1 MKAWEQYTEEGIK
14 DLAREALDAACLL
27 IQTRLGVETGD
38 LATKAQKRNLLMR
51 MFFDDDR
58 VEDSLR
64 NYIRSE
70 LHWAQYED

>member
-1 MKAWEQYTEEGIK
+1 MKIWEQYTEDGIN

-27 IQTRLGVETGD
+27 IQERLGVETGD
-38 LATKAQKRNLLMR
+38 LAA

-58 VEDSLR
+58 VEDSFR

-70 LHWAQYED
+70 LHWAQHED

>member
-1 MKAWEQYTEEGIK
+1 MKPWEQYTEEGIK

-38 LATKAQKRNLLMR
+38 LAS

-70 LHWAQYED
+70 LHWAQYEE

>member
-1 MKAWEQYTEEGIK
+1 MKIWEQYTEDGIN

-27 IQTRLGVETGD
+27 IQERLGVETGD
-38 LATKAQKRNLLMR
+38 LAG

-58 VEDSLR
+58 VEESFR

-70 LHWAQYED
+70 LHWAENES

>member
-1 MKAWEQYTEEGIK
+1 MKIWEQYTEDGIK

-27 IQTRLGVETGD
+27 IQERLGVETGD
-38 LATKAQKRNLLMR
+38 LAS

-70 LHWAQYED
+70 LHWAENED

>member
-1 MKAWEQYTEEGIK
+1 MKIWEQYTEDGIN

-27 IQTRLGVETGD
+27 IQERLGVETGD
-38 LATKAQKRNLLMR
+38 LAG

-58 VEDSLR
+58 VEDSFR

-70 LHWAQYED
+70 LHWAQHES

>member
-1 MKAWEQYTEEGIK
+1 MKAWEQYTEDGIK

-27 IQTRLGVETGD
+27 IQTRLALEGVATGD
-38 LATKAQKRNLLMR
+38 LAG

-58 VEDSLR
+58 VEESFR

-70 LHWAQYED
+70 LHWAQHED

>member
-1 MKAWEQYTEEGIK
+1 MKIWEQYTEDGIK

-27 IQTRLGVETGD
+27 IQERLGVETGD
-38 LATKAQKRNLLMR
+38 LAS

-70 LHWAQYED
+70 LHWAQHED

>member
-1 MKAWEQYTEEGIK
+1 MKIWEQYTEDGIK

-27 IQTRLGVETGD
+27 IQERLGVATGD
-38 LATKAQKRNLLMR
+38 LAA

-58 VEDSLR
+58 VEDSFR

-70 LHWAQYED
+70 LHWAQHED

>member
-1 MKAWEQYTEEGIK
+1 MKIWEQYTEDGIK

-27 IQTRLGVETGD
+27 IQERLGVETGD
-38 LATKAQKRNLLMR
+38 LAG

-58 VEDSLR
+58 VEDSFR

-70 LHWAQYED
+70 LHWAQHED

>member
-1 MKAWEQYTEEGIK
+1 MKIWEQYTEDGIN

-27 IQTRLGVETGD
+27 IQERLGVETGD
-38 LATKAQKRNLLMR
+38 LAG

-58 VEDSLR
+58 VEDSFR

-70 LHWAQYED
+70 LHWAQHED

>member
-1 MKAWEQYTEEGIK
+1 MKIWEQYTEDGIK

-27 IQTRLGVETGD
+27 IQERLGVATGD
-38 LATKAQKRNLLMR
+38 LAA

-58 VEDSLR
+58 VEDSFR

-70 LHWAQYED
+70 LHWAQHES

>member
-1 MKAWEQYTEEGIK
+1 MKIWEQYTEDGIK

-27 IQTRLGVETGD
+27 IQERLGVETGD
-38 LATKAQKRNLLMR
+38 LAS

-58 VEDSLR
+58 VEDSFR

>member
-1 MKAWEQYTEEGIK
+1 MKIWEQYTEDGIK

-27 IQTRLGVETGD
+27 IQERLGVATGD
-38 LATKAQKRNLLMR
+38 LAA

>member
-38 LATKAQKRNLLMR
+38 LAS

>member
-1 MKAWEQYTEEGIK
+1 MKIWEQYTEDGIK

-27 IQTRLGVETGD
+27 IQERLGVETGD
-38 LATKAQKRNLLMR
+38 LAG

-58 VEDSLR
+58 VEDSFR

-70 LHWAQYED
+70 LHGAQHED

>member
-1 MKAWEQYTEEGIK
+1 MKIWEQYTEDGIK

-27 IQTRLGVETGD
+27 IQERLGVETGD
-38 LATKAQKRNLLMR
+38 LAG

-58 VEDSLR
+58 VEDSFR

>member
-1 MKAWEQYTEEGIK
+1 MKIWEQYTEDGIN

-27 IQTRLGVETGD
+27 IQERLGVETGD
-38 LATKAQKRNLLMR
+38 LAS

>member
-1 MKAWEQYTEEGIK
+1 MKIWEQYTEDGIN

-27 IQTRLGVETGD
+27 IQERLRVATGD
-38 LATKAQKRNLLMR
+38 LAG

-58 VEDSLR
+58 VEESFR

-70 LHWAQYED
+70 LHCAQYED

>member
-1 MKAWEQYTEEGIK
+1 MKPWEQYTEEGIK

-38 LATKAQKRNLLMR
+38 LAS

-70 LHWAQYED
+70 LHWKQYEE

>member
-1 MKAWEQYTEEGIK
+1 MKIWEQYTEDGIK

-27 IQTRLGVETGD
+27 IQERLGVETGD
-38 LATKAQKRNLLMR
+38 LAG

-58 VEDSLR
+58 VEDSFR

-70 LHWAQYED
+70 LHWAQHES

>member
-1 MKAWEQYTEEGIK
+1 MKIWEQYTEDGIN

-27 IQTRLGVETGD
+27 IQERLGVETGD
-38 LATKAQKRNLLMR
+38 LAS

-58 VEDSLR
+58 VEDSFR

-70 LHWAQYED
+70 LHWAENED

>member
-1 MKAWEQYTEEGIK
+1 MKIWEQYTEDGIK

-27 IQTRLGVETGD
+27 IQERLGVATGD
-38 LATKAQKRNLLMR
+38 LAA

-70 LHWAQYED
+70 LHWAENED

>member
-1 MKAWEQYTEEGIK
+1 MKIWEQYTEDGIN

-27 IQTRLGVETGD
+27 IQERLGVETGD
-38 LATKAQKRNLLMR
+38 LAG

-58 VEDSLR
+58 VEDSFR

-70 LHWAQYED
+70 LHWAQNED

>member
-1 MKAWEQYTEEGIK
+1 MKIWEQYTEDGIK

-27 IQTRLGVETGD
+27 IQTRLNVETGD
-38 LATKAQKRNLLMR
+38 LAG

-58 VEDSLR
+58 VEDSFR

-70 LHWAQYED
+70 LQWAENES

>member
-1 MKAWEQYTEEGIK
+1 MKIWEQYTEDGIK

-27 IQTRLGVETGD
+27 IQERLSVATGD
-38 LATKAQKRNLLMR
+38 LAG

-70 LHWAQYED
+70 LHWAQHED

>member
-1 MKAWEQYTEEGIK
+1 MKIWEQYTEDGIK

-27 IQTRLGVETGD
+27 IQERLGVATGD
-38 LATKAQKRNLLMR
+38 LAA

-58 VEDSLR
+58 VEDSFR

-70 LHWAQYED
+70 LHWAENED

>member
-1 MKAWEQYTEEGIK
+1 MKIWEQYTEDGIK

-27 IQTRLGVETGD
+27 IQERLGVETGD
-38 LATKAQKRNLLMR
+38 LAS

>member
-1 MKAWEQYTEEGIK
+1 MKIWEQYTEDGIK

-27 IQTRLGVETGD
+27 IQERLGVATGD
-38 LATKAQKRNLLMR
+38 LAA

-70 LHWAQYED
+70 LHWAQHED

>member
-1 MKAWEQYTEEGIK
+1 MKIWEQYTEDGIK

-27 IQTRLGVETGD
+27 IQERLGVATGY
-38 LATKAQKRNLLMR
+38 LAG

-58 VEDSLR
+58 VEDSFR

-70 LHWAQYED
+70 LHWAENED

>member
-1 MKAWEQYTEEGIK
+1 MKIWEQYTEDGIK

-27 IQTRLGVETGD
+27 IQERLGVETGD
-38 LATKAQKRNLLMR
+38 LAA

-58 VEDSLR
+58 VEYSLR

-70 LHWAQYED
+70 LHWAQHED

>member
-1 MKAWEQYTEEGIK
+1 MKIWEQYTEDGIN

-27 IQTRLGVETGD
+27 IQERLGVETGD
-38 LATKAQKRNLLMR
+38 LAA

-58 VEDSLR
+58 VEDSFR

>member
-1 MKAWEQYTEEGIK
+1 MKIWEQYTEDGIN

-27 IQTRLGVETGD
+27 IQERLGVETGD
-38 LATKAQKRNLLMR
+38 LAG

-58 VEDSLR
+58 VEDSFR

-70 LHWAQYED
+70 LHWAENES

>member
-1 MKAWEQYTEEGIK
+1 MKIWEQYTEDGIK

-27 IQTRLGVETGD
+27 IQERLGVATGD
-38 LATKAQKRNLLMR
+38 LAS

-58 VEDSLR
+58 VEDSFR

>member
-1 MKAWEQYTEEGIK
+1 MKLWEQYTEDGIK

-38 LATKAQKRNLLMR
+38 LAS

-70 LHWAQYED
+70 LNWAENEE

>member
-1 MKAWEQYTEEGIK
+1 MKIWEQYTEDGIK

-27 IQTRLGVETGD
+27 IQTRLSVETGD
-38 LATKAQKRNLLMR
+38 LAG

-70 LHWAQYED
+70 LHWAQYEE

>member
-27 IQTRLGVETGD
+27 IQERLGVETGD
-38 LATKAQKRNLLMR
+38 LAS

>member
-1 MKAWEQYTEEGIK
+1 MKIWEQYTEDGIK

-27 IQTRLGVETGD
+27 IQERLGVETGD
-38 LATKAQKRNLLMR
+38 LAG

-70 LHWAQYED
+70 LHWAQHED